1 MNKKLLVLLCAG
13 VAGLISACNGGSN
26 TSAQNMPVGGT
37 PFTGTFTP
45 GIGNLTPGSTVNTCN
60 YSIGSFE
67 TLTFTVSESGPTVF
81 QDGSLYPNQNVMS
94 GYFNNPVNQ
103 NNPCFTGTVT
113 YSGCGY
119 AQSGTVKFNGCS
131 VYLVGSGYQFTATYY
146 LYSTSGTL
154 ILSGSVNA
162 TK

>member
-1 MNKKLLVLLCAG
+1 MNKKILVVLCVGIAS
-13 VAGLISACNGGSN
+13 VISGCNGGT
-26 TSAQNMPVGGT
+26 TSSQNMPVGGT
-37 PFTGTFTP
+37 PFTGTFSP
-45 GIGNLTPGSTVNTCN
+45 GIGNLTTGSTVNMCN
-60 YSIGSFE
+60 YSLGSFE
-67 TLTFTVSESGPTVF
+67 TLTFTVNESGPTIF

-94 GYFNNPVNQ
+94 GSFNNPVNQ

-113 YSGCGY
+113 YSGCSY
-119 AQSGTVKFNGCS
+119 AQSGVVKFNGCS

-146 LYSTSGTL
+146 LYTTSGTL